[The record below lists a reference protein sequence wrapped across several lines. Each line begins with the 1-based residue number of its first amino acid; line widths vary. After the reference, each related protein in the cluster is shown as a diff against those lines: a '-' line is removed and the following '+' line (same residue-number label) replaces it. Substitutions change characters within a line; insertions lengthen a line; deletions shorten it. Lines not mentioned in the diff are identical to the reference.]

1 MNLKKNEYLSKK
13 IQEHGIATKK
23 PVKKNILNSKMES
36 DRLLN
41 VYKNQLVLA
50 TKLLQDYPNNLI
62 LGGALTIEY
71 DNAIYLIVD
80 GYDKK
85 YKNLCCNYLIRWYII
100 NEGVKS
106 NINILI

>member
-1 MNLKKNEYLSKK
+1 MY
-13 IQEHGIATKK
+13 HY
-23 PVKKNILNSKMES
+23 NI
-36 DRLLN
+36 
-41 VYKNQLVLA
+41 YKNQLVLA

-100 NEGVKS
+100 SLTKISLV
-106 NINILI
+106 NISLIRL

>member
-1 MNLKKNEYLSKK
+1 
-13 IQEHGIATKK
+13 
-23 PVKKNILNSKMES
+23 MES

-80 GYDKK
+80 GYDK
-85 YKNLCCNYLIRWYII
+85 
-100 NEGVKS
+100 
-106 NINILI
+106 NIKTCAVTI